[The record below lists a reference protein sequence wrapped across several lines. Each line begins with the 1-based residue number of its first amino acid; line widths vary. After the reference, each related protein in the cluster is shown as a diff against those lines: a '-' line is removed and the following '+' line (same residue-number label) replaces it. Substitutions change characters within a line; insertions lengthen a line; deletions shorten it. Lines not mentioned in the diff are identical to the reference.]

1 MKTPLA
7 LSAIALL
14 WLAPTPRLAA
24 RAADVAG
31 PCQFGRGA
39 PIPDASSWY
48 EQFKCYQSSGRHVTI
63 PGSGAFE
70 AGAVSGG
77 LCLIAVTHDRVQI
90 AACGSFGGD
99 GALILPYSA
108 IAYVVDDP
116 RADPV
121 NIYVAALFRR

>member
-1 MKTPLA
+1 MRTPLA

-14 WLAPTPRLAA
+14 WLAPTPRATA
-24 RAADVAG
+24 PSAHAAG

-70 AGAVSGG
+70 GGTVSGG
-77 LCLIAVTHDRVQI
+77 LCLVAVTHDRVQI
-90 AACGSFGGD
+90 AACGSFSGD
-99 GALILPYSA
+99 GALTLPYSA
-108 IAYVVDDP
+108 IAYLVDDP

-121 NIYVAALFRR
+121 NIFVTALFHH